1 MLNLPKSE
9 PDGSRNSRRQGLG
22 LCKIVQELNKVLEVE
37 TLTADTFLS
46 PSMSTAAQGLGIKV
60 TCSVPF
66 SKQTGSGG
74 ESLFKST
81 CRYVWWAGAG
91 RNWLCHIETSRLAQI
106 IPKNKIRCIWDGRG
120 VGSNDPNTS
129 ANKYVGSGR
138 HSLPIQ
144 SVLLF
149 PNDLQK
155 IQEVLMKTMQ
165 TRNCKF
171 CS

>member
-1 MLNLPKSE
+1 MLNLVNYTDPPTQRGTGLLRNLHGGESANLNIPAPDNAIGSQSVHPLTIHHGRMGGAYILYAKSAQIRTGWKQE
-9 PDGSRNSRRQGLG
+9 LEKALG

-81 CRYVWWAGAG
+81 CRYV
-91 RNWLCHIETSRLAQI
+91 
-106 IPKNKIRCIWDGRG
+106 
-120 VGSNDPNTS
+120 
-129 ANKYVGSGR
+129 
-138 HSLPIQ
+138 
-144 SVLLF
+144 
-149 PNDLQK
+149 
-155 IQEVLMKTMQ
+155 
-165 TRNCKF
+165 
-171 CS
+171 